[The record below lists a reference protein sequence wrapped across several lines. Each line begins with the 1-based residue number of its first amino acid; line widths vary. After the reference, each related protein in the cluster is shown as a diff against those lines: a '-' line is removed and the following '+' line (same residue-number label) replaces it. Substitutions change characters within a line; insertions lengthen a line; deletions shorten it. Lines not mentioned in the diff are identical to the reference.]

1 MERQRKALI
10 NGVLGT
16 HRAQGVIE
24 AVSPTGRGVV
34 AQLPAASAED
44 LGPAVAAAREAFE
57 SGIWRRMSARDRGR
71 RMRRLAEL
79 IDANR
84 AELAELEALDTGKAK
99 SYTAANDI
107 EIAIEALDYLADQ
120 TRRISGHVS
129 VLAPDHIH
137 HTLVQP
143 VGVVAELLPWNGP
156 IWTGVQRLAAILA
169 AGCSTVMKPSELGSL
184 TFSRIAELVVEADI
198 PAGVVNIVYGAG
210 DIGEQLVCHPGVDAV
225 SFTGGTA
232 TGGRIL
238 TALARS
244 IKPVTLELGGKNA
257 LIVLADADVEAA
269 AAWAVIGGFANA
281 GQVCVSSSRL
291 LVADAVHDRF
301 VEAVV
306 RHASQIEV
314 GDPLDDATTMG
325 TLISI
330 EHAQK
335 VWHAIDHARERG
347 HIVLG
352 GERYVDFRDSGAYVP
367 PTVVTELPAGDPL
380 LQTEIFGP
388 VVTVERFRTESE
400 AVHLANATDY
410 GLSAGVFGSDA
421 RRLWEVAAALRA
433 GEVYVNRWFSPGVLE
448 APVSGHKQSGLG
460 PSGIDAYLRRTSVF
474 FDRGDDLQ
482 ASAPRA

>member
-16 HRAQGVIE
+16 HSAQGVLE

-34 AQLPAASAED
+34 AELPAASPED
-44 LGPAVAAAREAFE
+44 LNAAVAAAQTAFD
-57 SGIWRRMSARDRGR
+57 SGAWRRLSARDRGR
-71 RMRRLAEL
+71 GMRRLAAL

-99 SYTAANDI
+99 AYTSANDI

-120 TRRISGHVS
+120 TRRLSSHAS

-169 AGCSTVMKPSELGSL
+169 TGCSTVMKPSELGSV
-184 TFSRIAELVVEADI
+184 TFSRIAELVVDADI
-198 PAGVVNIVYGAG
+198 PAGVVNVVYGAG
-210 DIGEQLVCHPGVDAV
+210 DIGAQLVSHPGVDAV

-238 TALARS
+238 TELARS

-257 LIVLADADVEAA
+257 LIVLDDADVDTAA
-269 AAWAVIGGFANA
+269 LWAVIGGFANA

-291 LVADAVHDRF
+291 LVAESVHDRF
-301 VEAVV
+301 VDAVI
-306 RHASQIEV
+306 RHASEIKV
-314 GDPLDDATTMG
+314 GDPLDASTTMG
-325 TLISI
+325 TLISAD
-330 EHAQK
+330 HAQK
-335 VWHAIDHARERG
+335 VWQTIDNARERG
-347 HIVLG
+347 QIALG
-352 GERYVDFRDSGAYVP
+352 GERYTDARDSGAFVP
-367 PTVVTELPAGDPL
+367 PTVVTDLPAGDPL
-380 LQTEIFGP
+380 LHTEIFGP
-388 VVTVERFRTESE
+388 VVTVERFQTDAD
-400 AVHLANATDY
+400 AVRMANATDY
-410 GLSAGVFGSDA
+410 GLSAGVFGTDA
-421 RRLWEVAAALRA
+421 RRLWEVAAALRT

-460 PSGIDAYLRRTSVF
+460 PSGIDAYLRHTSVF
-474 FDRGDDLQ
+474 FDRGADLRGS
-482 ASAPRA
+482 ASGE